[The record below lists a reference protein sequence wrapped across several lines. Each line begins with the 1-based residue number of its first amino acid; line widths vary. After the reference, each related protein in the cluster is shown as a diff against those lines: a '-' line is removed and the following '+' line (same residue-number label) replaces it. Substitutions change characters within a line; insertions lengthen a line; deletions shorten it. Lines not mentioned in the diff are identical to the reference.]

1 MRVLIQWNTLPR
13 KRRAGNGAR
22 RAFRRSDGS
31 RQGVARQTGRTGG
44 KQAINERRAGMASD
58 TPMTDTAHELLGKH
72 GKVSVYRMETLERAY
87 NEMTRRTLAYEAAIR
102 STLKEQAHLADGD
115 NCTLARLKRALRDN
129 AIDGTAD
136 NTPDRGYE
144 TLAAIYKRRA
154 VEFDSCLR
162 ILQQARDTLTGA
174 GTDGLH
180 AQADVD
186 ISGAAGSVKK

>member
-1 MRVLIQWNTLPR
+1 
-13 KRRAGNGAR
+13 
-22 RAFRRSDGS
+22 
-31 RQGVARQTGRTGG
+31 
-44 KQAINERRAGMASD
+44 MASD

-115 NCTLARLKRALRDN
+115 NCTLIELKRALRE
-129 AIDGTAD
+129 I
-136 NTPDRGYE
+136 
-144 TLAAIYKRRA
+144 
-154 VEFDSCLR
+154 
-162 ILQQARDTLTGA
+162 
-174 GTDGLH
+174 DGLH